1 MAEKTSPRP
10 FSKKSKLSISL
21 DQQSEALYS
30 LLLLYFQV
38 EVSQTILKLEILAN
52 MCIVIIYFP
61 VDEVTSFEINLSFLI
76 KLFSC
81 ITKKVTTKI

>member
-61 VDEVTSFEINLSFLI
+61 VDELTSFEINLSFLI